1 MFKIYRQFDNPL
13 LQQFT
18 SDENIDYLQNQII
31 SEVRRITRYEI
42 SRQSD
47 RDLMGIMNA
56 VYQEH
61 GNTACARQTIDALNR
76 LVLEQAI
83 ENVLGGIRGY
93 LMYVRDASRIPD
105 PLERSVSTTMDKS
118 LQLPTF

>member
-105 PLERSVSTTMDKS
+105 PLERSVSTTTDKS